1 MRAIQSLSLSLTALI
16 LTACGGGSGGSATV
30 TPPPVATAAPAPVS
44 TTASTTTAAASEVTI
59 GGKITFD
66 NVPHRTQ
73 GLGLDYGAITQEPA
87 RGVVVSLIDS
97 TGGVIAEDIT
107 NDSGDYDFT
116 VSASRDVRVQ
126 VAAQLKAPQGRDWD
140 VTVTD
145 NTAGNALYMLE
156 GSLSSSGTNASQTRN
171 LNAPSGWGG
180 ASYDSVRAAAP
191 FAILNSVYK
200 AIKVVD
206 EVDASATFPELEIRW
221 SPNNRPIIGERSI
234 GHIGTT
240 GFFRDDNVIYVLG
253 EEGRDTDEY
262 DPHVIVHEWGHYFE
276 ENLSRLDSMAGLHS
290 LSAKLDPR
298 LAFSEGW
305 SNAFAAIVTEDPDYK
320 DSSGIGQNSGLKINF
335 ETLDRSNK
343 GWFNEASVTSI
354 IYDVFDSASDEQDNV
369 SAGFAPIYR
378 ALTNDD
384 FRQSDAFATI
394 FSFSESLL
402 NNSSVSPS
410 DYRQLLTTQSISAS
424 NALGSGESNNG
435 TIASALPVYKI
446 AEIGGAGVNV
456 CSVDDAGSFNRLG
469 NRELVVFDI
478 AQSGTYSVSTS
489 VVTGGE
495 DRDPDFNLWQ
505 NGEITLRAET
515 AARGQEIYRGSLS
528 AGRYVAEVYDFFN
541 INGNSDRRGDGCFEF
556 SVTAG

>member
-1 MRAIQSLSLSLTALI
+1 MRAVQSLSLSLVALF
-16 LTACGGGSGGSATV
+16 LAACGGGSGGSATV
-30 TPPPVATAAPAPVS
+30 TPPPVATAAPASVSSPVSS
-44 TTASTTTAAASEVTI
+44 TTATASEVTI

-66 NVPHRTQ
+66 NVPHRSPNP
-73 GLGLDYGAITQEPA
+73 GLDYGAITQEPA

-97 TGGVIAEDIT
+97 SGDVIAEDIT
-107 NDSGDYDFT
+107 NESGDYDFT
-116 VSASRDVRVQ
+116 VTASRDVRVQ

-145 NTAGNALYMLE
+145 NTAGNALYVLG

-180 ASYDSVRAAAP
+180 ASYDSERAAAP
-191 FAILNSVYK
+191 FAILNAVYE

-206 EVDASATFPELEIRW
+206 NVDASATFPKLEIRW
-221 SPNNRPIIGERSI
+221 SSNNRPIIGNRSQ

-240 GFFRDDNVIYVLG
+240 GFLRDENVIYVLG
-253 EEGRDTDEY
+253 EDGRDTDEY
-262 DPHVIVHEWGHYFE
+262 DPHVIAHEWGHYFE

-305 SNAFAAIVTEDPDYK
+305 SNAFAAIVTQDPDYK
-320 DSSGIGQNSGLKINF
+320 DSSGTAQNSGLKINF
-335 ETLDRSNK
+335 ESLDRSNK

-354 IYDVFDSASDEQDNV
+354 IYDVFDSASDNQDHV

-378 ALTNDD
+378 ALTNDE

-402 NNSSVSPS
+402 NNSSISPS
-410 DYRQLLTTQSISAS
+410 DYRQLLSGQSITGS

-435 TIASALPVYKI
+435 SINSALPVYKI
-446 AEIGGAGVNV
+446 AEIGGSPVNV

-478 AQSGTYSVSTS
+478 SQSGIYSLSMS

-495 DRDPDFNLWQ
+495 ERDPDFNLWQ
-505 NGEITLRAET
+505 NGEITLRAES
-515 AARGQEIYRGSLS
+515 AASGLETYRGTLS
-528 AGRYVAEVYDFFN
+528 AGRYVAEAYDFFN
-541 INGNSDRRGDGCFEF
+541 INGNSERHGDGCFEF
-556 SVTAG
+556 SVSAG